1 MILGSDGTA
10 DTLALAYREVLVHCG
25 SSLDCGGVGTSGLIY
40 VINTVVRG
48 NLFGISTTDTDDL
61 NILMSYSAQV
71 VSSTAGVVSA
81 VGLDNMVLK
90 KRSSESTVQ
99 GDRAVATR
107 IDGAGVVNGAT

>member
-1 MILGSDGTA
+1 
-10 DTLALAYREVLVHCG
+10 
-25 SSLDCGGVGTSGLIY
+25 
-40 VINTVVRG
+40 
-48 NLFGISTTDTDDL
+48 
-61 NILMSYSAQV
+61 MSYSAQV